1 MTTTYRPNGKEQ
13 LYVAFYRLAPNPPKL
28 KGTAEELQAEHRAWL
43 QNLAD
48 QHILAGSGPSKD
60 ENDKAVHG
68 AVMLFR
74 LPNLAA
80 AEKLAKEEPIAREGQ
95 RIPTV
100 MPWHRMWFEEEGPTT
115 KTVYKADKKQQ
126 LFVALYRMN
135 PEAPGLGMMPDELH
149 NQHRDWLKGLATRGI
164 LVGSGPARDE
174 TGKNH
179 AGAVMIFR
187 VGSTEEAEKLAKQE
201 PNAREKQRIPE
212 VWPWQRMWFEE

>member
-43 QNLAD
+43 QKLAD
-48 QHILAGSGPSKD
+48 QRILVGSGPSKD
-60 ENDKAVHG
+60 ENDKVVHG

-74 LPNLAA
+74 LPNMAA

-100 MPWHRMWFEEEGPTT
+100 MPWHRMWFEEENPT
-115 KTVYKADKKQQ
+115 KTVYHGDKKQQ
-126 LFVALYRMN
+126 LYVALYRMN
-135 PEAPGLGMMPDELH
+135 PDAPGLAMMPDELH

-174 TGKNH
+174 AGKSH

-187 VGSTEEAEKLAKQE
+187 MPSMAEAEKLAKQE